1 MSKKQNTKLENYNM
15 SSMTNNR
22 PIDPEETSKII
33 KTEDPNPEAK
43 EIHHPEPHPI
53 HLCQED
59 LGQEKLCLI
68 SNLMSDRATLPQN
81 QNKAITQKPQVYSL
95 KLLHLNMR
103 K

>member
-1 MSKKQNTKLENYNM
+1 MSKKHSIKLENYSM
-15 SSMTNNR
+15 LSMTNNK

-43 EIHHPEPHPI
+43 EIHRLEPHPI

-59 LGQEKLCLI
+59 LVQEKLCFI
-68 SNLMSDRATLPQN
+68 SNLMLDRATLLQN
-81 QNKAITQKPQVYSL
+81 QSKVITQRPQVYSL
-95 KLLHLNMR
+95 KLSHLNMR